1 MGETLWCRALRLQRR
16 TFVQHIHDLLMAPG
30 EPFEME
36 EQLIDGRVTKVW
48 KHAPRSLRA
57 LLEWAAAE
65 FGDRTYVV
73 LGAERVSYAEMA
85 RRAAAFAQ
93 QLVDLGVGRGDRV
106 VIAMRNYLEWPAAF
120 YGAVSAGAVAVP
132 LNAWWTGEELAFGI
146 ADSGSRVII
155 ADGERLARLR
165 PHLPD
170 LKVDAVIGVHL
181 HDRPNG
187 TELPDG
193 IVDAVFDGVSVL
205 PDVDVGPDDDAMI
218 SYTSGTTGHPKGVWS
233 NHRQVCSGVWGVRFV
248 GARGMAMA
256 GMPSPWVPPVPGRM
270 LVPVPLFHM
279 TGCISCLLGQATM
292 GGTIVLMRKW
302 NAEEAVRLIEREQIS
317 TVSGVPTMMWDIV
330 NAPNFDQHDLSS
342 LRSLGGGGA
351 ATPQEF
357 VRRVGERLPGRAS
370 STGYGMTETSSL
382 ATSISGADYAA
393 HPGSV
398 GFPAPMVEIRI
409 VDEGGVDVPAGETGE
424 VWMRGVNI
432 VKGYWNRPEAT
443 AETFA
448 GGWLRSGDIG
458 RLDDEGY
465 LYIVDRLKDMLIRG
479 GENISSAEVE
489 AALFSHPDVL
499 EAAVIGVPHD
509 TLGEEVGAV
518 VYLRPGATP
527 DVESVRA
534 HVSDR
539 LAGFKVPTRIWFWD
553 GPLPRI
559 ASGKV
564 LKRELRTALLSSD

>member
-1 MGETLWCRALRLQRR
+1 
-16 TFVQHIHDLLMAPG
+16 
-30 EPFEME
+30 
-36 EQLIDGRVTKVW
+36 
-48 KHAPRSLRA
+48 
-57 LLEWAAAE
+57 
-65 FGDRTYVV
+65 
-73 LGAERVSYAEMA
+73 
-85 RRAAAFAQ
+85 
-93 QLVDLGVGRGDRV
+93 
-106 VIAMRNYLEWPAAF
+106 
-120 YGAVSAGAVAVP
+120 
-132 LNAWWTGEELAFGI
+132 
-146 ADSGSRVII
+146 
-155 ADGERLARLR
+155 
-165 PHLPD
+165 
-170 LKVDAVIGVHL
+170 
-181 HDRPNG
+181 
-187 TELPDG
+187 
-193 IVDAVFDGVSVL
+193 
-205 PDVDVGPDDDAMI
+205 
-218 SYTSGTTGHPKGVWS
+218 
-233 NHRQVCSGVWGVRFV
+233 
-248 GARGMAMA
+248 
-256 GMPSPWVPPVPGRM
+256 
-270 LVPVPLFHM
+270 M

-292 GGTIVLMRKW
+292 GGAIVLMRKW
-302 NAEEAVRLIEREQIS
+302 DAEEAVRLIEREQIS
-317 TVSGVPTMMWDIV
+317 SVAGVPTMMWDVV
-330 NAPNFDQHDLSS
+330 NAPNFEQHDLSS

-382 ATSISGADYAA
+382 ATSIGGADYAA

-398 GFPAPMVEIRI
+398 GYPVPMVEIRI
-409 VDEGGVDVPAGETGE
+409 VDEGGVDVPPGETGE
-424 VWMRGVNI
+424 VWMRGVNV

-489 AALFSHPDVL
+489 AALFTHPDVL

-527 DVESVRA
+527 DVEGVRA
-534 HVSDR
+534 HVSGR

-564 LKRELRTALLSSD
+564 LKRELRTAVLPDD